1 MAPFSGSSKPPSSL
15 FLLARWCGILRSE
28 QVPGLLC
35 DSSTPWQL
43 AAPRRCQLR
52 RGLGGGALE
61 VSLLDSMLRI
71 WTASFGIHYRK
82 DSLHVLPLYRKAP
95 SPLPSNTSFR
105 RTSTQSPG
113 TLTKARH
120 HVAAQSLV
128 WLCKASTWKKK
139 HSSWW
144 YDARVDCQ
152 PLRDF
157 PSGNL
162 CRTRSTLRTTCQV
175 QSPATSLVDA
185 GTMAA
190 ALPTQ
195 SVRKRRFLGQVVQA
209 LRSPIPAQQAGFSTG
224 LEVVEALTI
233 VFNHSESNF

>member
-1 MAPFSGSSKPPSSL
+1 MKLDALSCCVQSSQDRANADKLPKQLLSEGKKAGRTHIQSKTPAPPGICQSTGHDPRLSRRPGFCIIYLAKHLALLWPQVSGSSKPPSSL
-15 FLLARWCGILRSE
+15 VLLARWCGILRSE

-128 WLCKASTWKKK
+128 
-139 HSSWW
+139 
-144 YDARVDCQ
+144 
-152 PLRDF
+152 
-157 PSGNL
+157 
-162 CRTRSTLRTTCQV
+162 
-175 QSPATSLVDA
+175 
-185 GTMAA
+185 
-190 ALPTQ
+190 
-195 SVRKRRFLGQVVQA
+195 
-209 LRSPIPAQQAGFSTG
+209 
-224 LEVVEALTI
+224 
-233 VFNHSESNF
+233 